1 MKKDSSYPLIWAAV
15 MKIPKGKVAAY
26 GQIAYIAGL
35 GRQPR
40 LVGYALHNIPDGMD
54 IPWHRVINAQGKI
67 SFPKGS
73 RHYERQKKMLKAEGI
88 EFNGEKINLERF
100 GWDPE

>member
-1 MKKDSSYPLIWAAV
+1 MKKDSSYPLIWATV

-40 LVGYALHNIPDGMD
+40 LVGYALHNIPEGMD
-54 IPWHRVINAQGKI
+54 IPW
-67 SFPKGS
+67 
-73 RHYERQKKMLKAEGI
+73 
-88 EFNGEKINLERF
+88 
-100 GWDPE
+100 